1 MDSLPHEPLTDLDIL
16 GDVGLRHRSMVCL
29 LERLTHV
36 VQVLDPGNPI
46 AQEATEFLAQT
57 GSCLTF

>member
-1 MDSLPHEPLTDLDIL
+1 
-16 GDVGLRHRSMVCL
+16 L

-57 GSCLTF
+57 GTCLTF